1 MNTKKTIILFF
12 LSFSAIFLQS
22 QEALGGLDEA
32 YLDSLPD
39 EVRTDVL
46 AQMEKDKDQDIVSR
60 KPSLALNKNK
70 VVRDWENFVQKN
82 NEIDTERY
90 GVKMFRSMQ
99 SSFMP
104 INEPNFDSSYVLD
117 VGDILELQ
125 VVGGNSFKED
135 INISR
140 DGSIALEDIG
150 KIYLAGLSLEK
161 ASNIISTKI
170 NEAFVGSSSNLTL
183 KSVRDMQILITGN
196 VMFPG
201 MYTLSG
207 NSHLLHAI
215 NVAGGVNE
223 NGSLRSVEVRRKN
236 KPIHR
241 VDLYEL
247 LVLGK
252 DNFTNSLRSGDV
264 IYINPVKNLV
274 RLGQGFNKTGLFELK
289 DNETFGDLLKISSGI
304 TRNVI
309 SETFTLNRYEKGTF
323 KNYSYSKDEI
333 VKINIKN
340 LDSLYLENYQNKI
353 VELTGEILRPGKYQ
367 ISNDDGIHSLI
378 ERAGGYKESAYPFA
392 GKLFRE
398 KAKEFEK
405 ELVKKNYYDLIKF
418 ISTSLMTGGGVV
430 SAELVQFILDEMTQY
445 QPLGRV
451 TAEFD
456 IDKLLIDPSLD
467 IKLENNDKIHIP
479 KFDKSIYIY
488 GEVQKV
494 GSFQFQ
500 ENITVSEYIA
510 LSGGL
515 TNFSDK
521 GSIIVISPNGESF
534 EAKLSFL
541 NRSDNIIYPGSTIF
555 VPRKV
560 SFRDSVA
567 LASIISPIFSSIA
580 LSIASLNSINN

>member
-12 LSFSAIFLQS
+12 LSISTLVLQS
-22 QEALGGLDEA
+22 QEALSGLDEA

-46 AQMEKDKDQDIVSR
+46 AQIEKDQNQDIVSR
-60 KPSLALNKNK
+60 KPSLALKKNE
-70 VVRDWENFVQKN
+70 VVKDWENFVQKN

-117 VGDILELQ
+117 SGDVLELQ
-125 VVGGNSFKED
+125 VTGGISYKED
-135 INISR
+135 LNISR
-140 DGSIALEDIG
+140 DGSITLEDVG
-150 KIYLAGLSLEK
+150 KIFLAGISLEK
-161 ASNIISTKI
+161 ASDIISTKI

-183 KSVRDMQILITGN
+183 KSVRDIQILITGN
-196 VMFPG
+196 IMFPG

-215 NVAGGVNE
+215 NIAGGVNE
-223 NGSLRSVEVRRKN
+223 SGSLRSVEVRRKN
-236 KPIHR
+236 ESVQR

-247 LVLGK
+247 LILGK
-252 DNFTNSLRSGDV
+252 DNYTNTLRSGDV

-274 RLGQGFNKTGLFELK
+274 RLGKGFNKIGLFELN
-289 DNETFGDLLKISSGI
+289 DNENFGDLLRISGGI
-304 TRNVI
+304 NRNVI
-309 SETFTLNRYEKGTF
+309 SEIFTLNRYENGTF

-353 VELTGEILRPGKYQ
+353 IELSGEVLRPGKYQ
-367 ISNDDGIHSLI
+367 ISNDDDIYSII
-378 ERAGGYKESAYPFA
+378 ERAGGYKKSAYPFA
-392 GKLFRE
+392 GQLFRE

-405 ELVKKNYYDLIKF
+405 DLIEKNYYELVKF
-418 ISTSLMTGGGVV
+418 IASSFSSGAGVV
-430 SAELVQFILDEMTQY
+430 APELVQFILNEMTQY

-451 TAEFD
+451 TTEFD
-456 IDKLLIDPSLD
+456 IDKLFLDPSLD
-467 IKLENNDKIHIP
+467 IKLENKDKIHIP

-488 GEVQKV
+488 GEVQRV

-500 ENITVSEYIA
+500 ENMKVSEYIK

-515 TNFSDK
+515 TSFSDK
-521 GSIIVISPNGESF
+521 SSIIVISPNGESF

-541 NRSDNIIYPGSTIF
+541 NRSDNVIYPGSTIF

-560 SFRDSVA
+560 FARDSVA

>member
-135 INISR
+135 LNISR

-236 KPIHR
+236 KPIHS

-367 ISNDDGIHSLI
+367 ISNDSVYHITC
-378 ERAGGYKESAYPFA
+378 
-392 GKLFRE
+392 
-398 KAKEFEK
+398 
-405 ELVKKNYYDLIKF
+405 N
-418 ISTSLMTGGGVV
+418 STL
-430 SAELVQFILDEMTQY
+430 
-445 QPLGRV
+445 
-451 TAEFD
+451 
-456 IDKLLIDPSLD
+456 
-467 IKLENNDKIHIP
+467 
-479 KFDKSIYIY
+479 
-488 GEVQKV
+488 
-494 GSFQFQ
+494 
-500 ENITVSEYIA
+500 A
-510 LSGGL
+510 LS
-515 TNFSDK
+515 
-521 GSIIVISPNGESF
+521 
-534 EAKLSFL
+534 
-541 NRSDNIIYPGSTIF
+541 
-555 VPRKV
+555 
-560 SFRDSVA
+560 
-567 LASIISPIFSSIA
+567 SS
-580 LSIASLNSINN
+580 LF

>member
-135 INISR
+135 LNISR